1 MKLDTEKTEIALNV
15 ATTQISELI
24 ISLESQV
31 SEIEEKHKG
40 VIPDASTREGYET
53 CKAIRKEV
61 MPTKTA
67 LEKARVTLKDP
78 ITKAGKFVDQSFN
91 PLIERALA
99 VYKPFVD
106 AYQAVD
112 KEKQRLEDER
122 LSKVT
127 DGLYYISNIGM
138 SCIGK
143 SSIVVAATIEEFEDY
158 EIDSKVFRDKTDEA
172 TEAFQKS
179 MTIMSGMHAQA
190 VRQEEMD
197 AKEAEMF
204 AQQAARESEWQEQ
217 QAARQV
223 EMDAKEAEM
232 LAKEKSFN
240 EKMEELQVLEKHREH
255 LAQLT
260 RDKAQEPILTTEDDN
275 GLNRNPDIAHILKPH
290 MKLINEDFESKLL
303 LSLQEQ
309 NSNKWKKDIWY
320 ELAVFSNQVGLSKN
334 HEVLL
339 TDIVKRYIN

>member
-260 RDKAQEPILTTEDDN
+260 RDKAQEPILTTEQKVACNQAED
-275 GLNRNPDIAHILKPH
+275 
-290 MKLINEDFESKLL
+290 LIKQSTWLTGNSQYRGIEIVETAIEKNLWEKLL
-303 LSLQEQ
+303 DFCFEAGLS
-309 NSNKWKKDIWY
+309 
-320 ELAVFSNQVGLSKN
+320 SNQREQLAKII
-334 HEVLL
+334 HPY
-339 TDIVKRYIN
+339 VK

>member
-40 VIPDASTREGYET
+40 VIPDASTREGYDT

-122 LSKVT
+122 LAKVT

-143 SSIVVAATIEEFEDY
+143 SVIVIAATIEEFEDY

-197 AKEAEMF
+197 AKEAEML

-217 QAARQV
+217 QAARQA

-232 LAKEKSFN
+232 LAKEKAFN
-240 EKMEELQVLEKHREH
+240 ERMEELQVLEKHREH
-255 LAQLT
+255 LAQLS
-260 RDKAQEPILTTEDDN
+260 RDKSQEPILTTEELTCLTET
-275 GLNRNPDIAHILKPH
+275 GELVK
-290 MKLINEDFESKLL
+290 
-303 LSLQEQ
+303 
-309 NSNKWKKDIWY
+309 NSDCLTQKNTNKWEKDIWY
-320 ELAVFSNQVGLSKN
+320 ELAVFSNQVGLSQN
-334 HEVLL
+334 DEALL
-339 TDIVKRYIN
+339 TDIVKRYVK

>member
-122 LSKVT
+122 LAKVT

-197 AKEAEMF
+197 AKEAEML

-217 QAARQV
+217 QAARQA

-232 LAKEKSFN
+232 LAKEEAFN
-240 EKMEELQVLEKHREH
+240 KKIEAQKDAQEASLIEPVLSTEQKLACNEAEELIKQSTWLTGNSQYRGIKIVETAIEKDLWE
-255 LAQLT
+255 
-260 RDKAQEPILTTEDDN
+260 
-275 GLNRNPDIAHILKPH
+275 
-290 MKLINEDFESKLL
+290 KLL
-303 LSLQEQ
+303 DFCFE
-309 NSNKWKKDIWY
+309 
-320 ELAVFSNQVGLSKN
+320 AGLSSSQRDQLAKII
-334 HEVLL
+334 HPY
-339 TDIVKRYIN
+339 VK

>member
-24 ISLESQV
+24 VSLNTQV
-31 SEIEEKHKG
+31 ADIEVKYKG

-122 LSKVT
+122 LMKVT
-127 DGLYYISNIGM
+127 EGLYYISNIGM

-143 SSIVVAATIEEFEDY
+143 SAIVIAATIEEFEDY

-197 AKEAEMF
+197 AKEAEML

-217 QAARQV
+217 QAARQA

-232 LAKEKSFN
+232 LAKEKAFN

-255 LAQLT
+255 LAQLA
-260 RDKAQEPILTTEDDN
+260 RDNSQEPILTTEEVACLTEADEPVKQSVDA
-275 GLNRNPDIAHILKPH
+275 GK
-290 MKLINEDFESKLL
+290 EFV
-303 LSLQEQ
+303 
-309 NSNKWKKDIWY
+309 NKWGKDIWY
-320 ELAVFSNQVGLSKN
+320 ELAVFSNQVGLSQN
-334 HEVLL
+334 DEALL
-339 TDIVKRYIN
+339 TDIVKRYVK

>member
-122 LSKVT
+122 LLKVT
-127 DGLYYISNIGM
+127 EGLYYITNIGM

-143 SSIVVAATIEEFEDY
+143 SAIVVAATIEEFEDY

-197 AKEAEMF
+197 AKEAEML

-217 QAARQV
+217 QAARQA

-232 LAKEKSFN
+232 LAKEEAWDKKIQAQN
-240 EKMEELQVLEKHREH
+240 AAIEKRDYDEKVKNGLGVGATKEL
-255 LAQLT
+255 
-260 RDKAQEPILTTEDDN
+260 ILTTEEKLT
-275 GLNRNPDIAHILKPH
+275 LNRAEDLLKQSKWLAENPRHGWAVDSDGQKESVIEKDLWEKIL
-290 MKLINEDFESKLL
+290 DFCFE
-303 LSLQEQ
+303 
-309 NSNKWKKDIWY
+309 
-320 ELAVFSNQVGLSKN
+320 AGLSSSQRDQLAKII
-334 HEVLL
+334 HPY
-339 TDIVKRYIN
+339 VK